1 MATQSPTRAAW
12 CGLFTAWCC
21 LAAWAEVYT
30 VDTTDDGVAA
40 DAFTTLRE
48 AVRAANTNPGPDQ
61 IVLPAGRFSLTEA
74 GAGED
79 AALTGDLDVNDHL
92 AITGVGADLTLLD
105 GNGSDRVLFLNWN
118 IEVVL
123 SDLAVIG
130 GFAPVG
136 AGIYNQG
143 MLRVVRCNIALN
155 QAAVYGGGL
164 HNFGG
169 QAQISD
175 SAIFNNYAADQGGGG
190 VDVAGGSVTLTNCTV
205 SGNISQGG
213 AGIYRDSGWI
223 SIAHCTVASNRAE
236 QSAGG
241 AYELSAAYSSII
253 AGNQAALLPDLAGG
267 LTSQGFNLFGI
278 GAPAGTLPSDAVTS
292 DARLAPLDFAA
303 ATPVQRLLV
312 DSPALNAGDPALST
326 NVLANDQRGP
336 GFPRVRG
343 LRADIGAFEH
353 QEPDHDH
360 DGMPDEWEWAAGL
373 NATNASDG
381 ALDPDLDSFVNADE
395 FVADTVPTN
404 GASFPRI
411 AGLVG
416 AGEGSV
422 WSLTV
427 PSSTACLYRVETAA
441 ELGGTW
447 STGMVATAGLPGFT
461 DLVITSALPS
471 RFRVQVARPATP

>member
-1 MATQSPTRAAW
+1 MATQSPVRAAW
-12 CGLFTAWCC
+12 CGVFTAWCC
-21 LAAWAEVYT
+21 LSAGAAVYT

-40 DAFTTLRE
+40 DAVTTLRE

-61 IVLPAGRFSLTEA
+61 IVLPAGHFVLTAA

-92 AITGVGADLTLLD
+92 AITGAGADVTLLD

-130 GFAPVG
+130 GLAPVG
-136 AGIYNQG
+136 AGIYNQST
-143 MLRVVRCNIALN
+143 LRVVRCNIALN
-155 QAAVYGGGL
+155 QASVYGGGL

-169 QAQISD
+169 RVQMSD
-175 SAIFNNYAADQGGGG
+175 SAIFDNLAADQGGGG

-223 SIAHCTVASNRAE
+223 SIAHCTVASNWAQ

-241 AYELSAAYSSII
+241 AFDLSAAYSSII
-253 AGNQAALLPDLAGG
+253 VGNQAPLLPDLAGG
-267 LTSQGFNLFGI
+267 LTSQGFNLFGV
-278 GAPAGTLPSDAVTS
+278 GAPVGTLPSDVVTS
-292 DARLAPLDFAA
+292 DVRLTPLDFAA
-303 ATPVQRLLV
+303 ATPVHRLLPG
-312 DSPALNAGDPALST
+312 SPAINRGDPAATT
-326 NVLANDQRGP
+326 NTLANDQRGP

-343 LRADIGAFEH
+343 LRVDIGAFEH
-353 QEPDHDH
+353 QQPDDDL
-360 DGMPDEWEWAAGL
+360 DGMPDEWEVAFAL
-373 NATNASDG
+373 NPTNAADG
-381 ALDPDLDSFVNADE
+381 LLDPDLDSFVNADE

-411 AGLVG
+411 TGLAG
-416 AGEGSV
+416 AGDGST
-422 WSLTV
+422 WLLTV

-447 STGMVATAGLPGFT
+447 STGVVATAGLPGFT
-461 DLVITSALPS
+461 DLVITSAAPS
-471 RFRVQVARPATP
+471 HFRVQVARPATP